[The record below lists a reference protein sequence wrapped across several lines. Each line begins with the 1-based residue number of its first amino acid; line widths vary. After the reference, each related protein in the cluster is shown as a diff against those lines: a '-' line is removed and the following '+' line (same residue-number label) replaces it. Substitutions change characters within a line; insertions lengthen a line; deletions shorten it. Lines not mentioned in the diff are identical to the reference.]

1 MLPLRC
7 GNYLGGA
14 IPTLSAC
21 QHFGYVTAVFLVIFA
36 IAKAH
41 LALPKAGV
49 KRRRL
54 FRKRSDGSST
64 GLGRGRSVLQS

>member
-1 MLPLRC
+1 MLPLHC

-21 QHFGYVTAVFLVIFA
+21 QHFGYVKAVFIVIFT
-36 IAKAH
+36 IAKAY

-49 KRRRL
+49 KRSRL
-54 FRKRSDGSST
+54 YRK
-64 GLGRGRSVLQS
+64 